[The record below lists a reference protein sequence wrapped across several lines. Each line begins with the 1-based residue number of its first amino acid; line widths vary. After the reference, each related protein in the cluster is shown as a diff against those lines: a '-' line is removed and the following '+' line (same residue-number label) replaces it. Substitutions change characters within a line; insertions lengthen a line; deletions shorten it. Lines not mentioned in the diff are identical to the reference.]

1 MIKMTEKPY
10 LKKALMMGIVLTSGI
25 ACANEVDIR
34 LGGLVR
40 EEALRKAS
48 TNSKI
53 RSELDNTK
61 YATSDKSLN
70 LFGYADVSKANEL
83 LFISDL
89 GSKKIE
95 VYQGRCI
102 DAAQWTFANEEKW
115 SVEGNA
121 YENLCKHVRKFF
133 GENEEWHVRT
143 YAALCSRDF
152 LKNFFFQDL
161 LTDGSTFNIKIIVDI
176 AKGYQYAWGGCAEI
190 FVQVNEVLPN
200 GKLGYGVDF
209 SVTIKKT
216 DRKTEK
222 TNCVDI
228 MQITVWR
235 SRNEKNQ
242 VDTIIKD
249 GVVVYERKS
258 LAEEQLAAEAAMK
271 ERQLAIEK
279 AKNEKLLKAKRDAK
293 NAKRINGKANNGK
306 AVKGHSHRSNLLD
319 RWNGNKTSAKSAK
332 VVAEAPESVKVAEKP
347 AVVEQSRAKG
357 ANKFFRNA
365 RRHGTNQA
373 ASARP
378 HRGLFNKLANK

>member
-115 SVEGNA
+115 SAEGNA

-242 VDTIIKD
+242 VDTILKD

-306 AVKGHSHRSNLLD
+306 AVRGHSRRSNLLD
-319 RWNGNKTSAKSAK
+319 RWNGNKTSAKS
-332 VVAEAPESVKVAEKP
+332 VVAEKP
-347 AVVEQSRAKG
+347 AVVEQSRG

-365 RRHGTNQA
+365 RRHGTSQA

-378 HRGLFNKLANK
+378 HRGIFNKLANK

>member
-1 MIKMTEKPY
+1 MIKITGKPY

-25 ACANEVDIR
+25 ACANEIDIR

-48 TNSKI
+48 TSSKI
-53 RSELDNTK
+53 RSELDNAK
-61 YATSDKSLN
+61 YATSDKSLS
-70 LFGYADVSKANEL
+70 LFGCADVSKANEL

-95 VYQGRCI
+95 IYQGRCI

-115 SVEGNA
+115 STEGNA

-152 LKNFFFQDL
+152 LKKFFFQDL
-161 LTDGSTFNIKIIVDI
+161 LTDGSTLNIKLIVDI

-242 VDTIIKD
+242 MDTILKD

-279 AKNEKLLKAKRDAK
+279 AKNEKLLKAKRAAK
-293 NAKRINGKANNGK
+293 HAKRINSKANNGK
-306 AVKGHSHRSNLLD
+306 AVRSHSHRSNLLD
-319 RWNGNKTSAKSAK
+319 RWTSNKTLTKS
-332 VVAEAPESVKVAEKP
+332 VVTEQPT
-347 AVVEQSRAKG
+347 VVEQSRG
-357 ANKFFRNA
+357 ANKLFRNS
-365 RRHGTNQA
+365 RRHGMN
-373 ASARP
+373 
-378 HRGLFNKLANK
+378 

>member
-115 SVEGNA
+115 SAEGNA

-242 VDTIIKD
+242 VDTILKD

-279 AKNEKLLKAKRDAK
+279 AKNEKLLKAKRAAK

-306 AVKGHSHRSNLLD
+306 AVRGHSHRSNLLD
-319 RWNGNKTSAKSAK
+319 RWNSNKTSAKSAK
-332 VVAEAPESVKVAEKP
+332 VVAEAPESVKVAEEP
-347 AVVEQSRAKG
+347 TTVVERSRG
-357 ANKFFRNA
+357 VNKFFRNS
-365 RRHGTNQA
+365 RRHGMNQA
-373 ASARP
+373 ASTRP
-378 HRGLFNKLANK
+378 HRGIFNKLANK